1 MQKIK
6 ITNKVL
12 EQKIKEYARKHKISF
27 QKACAKLFDKGVCH
41 LQKKTLN
48 QMCLFRQNP
57 EIHFVW
63 VCATQDDKHK
73 NRGGVDGQTNTS
85 YKWGV

>member
-41 LQKKTLN
+41 LQKKDIKSNVFISPKSRNTFC
-48 QMCLFRQNP
+48 MG
-57 EIHFVW
+57 
-63 VCATQDDKHK
+63 VCHP
-73 NRGGVDGQTNTS
+73 R
-85 YKWGV
+85 